1 MSKHSKDRTMERYN
15 LELSYSD
22 EKKIIRLLNE
32 GKGTYLN
39 METDDPTRKFVY
51 LLYKNIPLK
60 LLYAEDLNGKV
71 TEIVTAYPFDVE
83 EYNEVSAHE
92 FNSYIKEAVKF
103 LRKNGYIVFKKG
115 SLKRSYK
122 K

>member
-39 METDDPTRKFVY
+39 METDDPTRKFAY

-60 LLYAEDLNGKV
+60 LLYAEDLNGRV

-83 EYNEVSAHE
+83 EYNEVSAQE
-92 FNSYIKEAVKF
+92 FNSYVDYAAQF
-103 LRKNGYIVFKKG
+103 LKKNGYVVFKKG

>member
-1 MSKHSKDRTMERYN
+1 MERYN